1 MESYEAMVV
10 LQIEERSMTML
21 TLTRE
26 VIFQDLGSL
35 NRHFVWK
42 ALLPVVQEN
51 KSRDITVLVSH
62 VMLQ

>member
-26 VIFQDLGSL
+26 VIFQDLGSV

>member
-21 TLTRE
+21 PLTRE